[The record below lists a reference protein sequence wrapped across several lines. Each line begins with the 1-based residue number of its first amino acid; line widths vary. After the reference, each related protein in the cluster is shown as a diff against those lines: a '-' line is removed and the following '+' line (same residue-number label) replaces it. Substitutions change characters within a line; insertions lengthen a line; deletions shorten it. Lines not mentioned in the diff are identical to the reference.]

1 MANRIPPP
9 EPRDGHAAATAT
21 PSAFGV
27 LDECHRRTLA
37 ALDKLETIVDRIDG
51 GVDAQTRMLAAEVVR
66 HFSTTVREHHEDEER
81 HVFPKLLATA
91 DAETEQTILR
101 LQQDHHWLDEDW
113 HELEPHLDAIA
124 RGQNWYDVA
133 FLRDGVTV
141 FSALARDHIEL
152 EETCLY
158 PEARARTGAVEA
170 EAMGRE
176 MAARRRAARRAA
188 AGRASAP
195 PRG

>member
-1 MANRIPPP
+1 MAHRTPPP
-9 EPRDGHAAATAT
+9 EPRDGHAAAAAT

-37 ALDKLETIVDRIDG
+37 ALDKLEAIVDRIDG
-51 GVDAQTRMLAAEVVR
+51 GVDAQTRMLAAEVIR
-66 HFSTTVREHHEDEER
+66 HFSVTVREHHEDEER

-91 DAETEQTILR
+91 DAETEQNILR

-113 HELEPHLDAIA
+113 HELAPHLDAIA

-141 FSALARDHIEL
+141 FSALSRDHIEL

-158 PEARARTGAVEA
+158 PEARARTGAAEA

-188 AGRASAP
+188 AGGASVP
-195 PRG
+195 P

>member
-1 MANRIPPP
+1 MISASGRPLSAMLKPFEKYASSGERNF
-9 EPRDGHAAATAT
+9 ENDDKDGT
-21 PSAFGV
+21 FQ
-27 LDECHRRTLA
+27 
-37 ALDKLETIVDRIDG
+37 KLLEKDDVENE
-51 GVDAQTRMLAAEVVR
+51 Q
-66 HFSTTVREHHEDEER
+66 TVR
-81 HVFPKLLATA
+81 
-91 DAETEQTILR
+91 R

-133 FLRDGVTV
+133 FVRDGATV
-141 FSALARDHIEL
+141 FSALSRDHIEL
-152 EETCLY
+152 EETFLY

-188 AGRASAP
+188 ASVKP
-195 PRG
+195 QT

>member
-1 MANRIPPP
+1 MAPPP
-9 EPRDGHAAATAT
+9 SSESRDPRAPAASAAG
-21 PSAFGV
+21 AFGV
-27 LDECHRRTLA
+27 LDECHRQTLA
-37 ALDKLETIVDRIDG
+37 ALDKLEAIVDRIEAGADLP
-51 GVDAQTRMLAAEVVR
+51 TRMLAAEVVR
-66 HFSTTVREHHEDEER
+66 HFSITARHHHEDEER
-81 HVFPKLLATA
+81 HVFPKLLANA
-91 DAETEQTILR
+91 DAETEQTVRR

-133 FLRDGVTV
+133 FVRDGATV
-141 FSALARDHIEL
+141 FSALSRDHIEL
-152 EETCLY
+152 EETFLY

-188 AGRASAP
+188 ASVKP
-195 PRG
+195 QT

>member
-37 ALDKLETIVDRIDG
+37 ALDKLEAIVDRIDG

-91 DAETEQTILR
+91 DAETEQNILR

-141 FSALARDHIEL
+141 FAALSRDHIEL
-152 EETCLY
+152 EETFLY

-170 EAMGRE
+170 QAMGRE

-188 AGRASAP
+188 ANGHSQT
-195 PRG
+195 